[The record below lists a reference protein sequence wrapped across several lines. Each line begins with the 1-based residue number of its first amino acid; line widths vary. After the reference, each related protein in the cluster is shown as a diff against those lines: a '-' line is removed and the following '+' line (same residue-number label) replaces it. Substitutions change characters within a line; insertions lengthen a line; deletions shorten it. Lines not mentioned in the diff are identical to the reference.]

1 MRINTLTTELQQLF
15 SQAFPKLNNAGQQQ
29 AKQLYHLLSN
39 GEAISVQDFA
49 NEIKLTNEQA
59 DAILENWTGVSFDDN
74 KNIDGF
80 WGLSTT
86 KTRHSFELNNHTL
99 YTWCAWDLLFM
110 PVIFQQ
116 TITAHTTCPVT
127 DNEITLII
135 SKNKIEQAKP
145 VDAMITFIKPALEQ
159 LKANVTQSFCQYV
172 FFVESEQAGL
182 EWKKGREGG
191 FLLDLDTG
199 FDLGKNIINDVFDK

>member
-1 MRINTLTTELQQLF
+1 MTIELQQLF
-15 SQAFPKLNNAGQQQ
+15 SQAFPKLNNTGQQQ
-29 AKQLYHLLSN
+29 AKQLYQLLSN

-49 NEIKLTNEQA
+49 KEIKLTIEQTN
-59 DAILENWTGVSFDDN
+59 AIFKSWTGVSFDESN
-74 KNIDGF
+74 NIDGF

-86 KTRHSFELNNHTL
+86 KTRHSFELNHQTL

-110 PVIFQQ
+110 PIIFQQ

-127 DNEITLII
+127 DHEITLTI
-135 SKNKIEQAKP
+135 SKDKIEQARP
-145 VDAMITFIKPALEQ
+145 ADAMITFLKPTLEQ

-182 EWKKGREGG
+182 EWKKDHEGG
-191 FLLDLDTG
+191 FLLDLNTG
-199 FDLGKNIINDVFDK
+199 FNLGKNIINDVFNK

>member
-1 MRINTLTTELQQLF
+1 MTIELQQLF
-15 SQAFPKLNNAGQQQ
+15 SQAFPKLNSTGQQQ
-29 AKQLYHLLSN
+29 AKQLYQLLSN
-39 GEAISVQDFA
+39 GEAVSLQGFA
-49 NEIKLTNEQA
+49 NEIKLTCEKT
-59 DAILENWTGVSFDDN
+59 DAILKSWTGVSFDDN

-127 DNEITLII
+127 DNEIKLTI
-135 SKNKIEQAKP
+135 SKDKIEQAKP
-145 VDAMITFIKPALEQ
+145 QDAMITFIKPALEQ
-159 LKANVTQSFCQYV
+159 LKSDVTQSFCQYV

-182 EWKKGREGG
+182 EWKKDREGG
-191 FLLDLDTG
+191 FLLDLNTG
-199 FDLGKNIINDVFDK
+199 FYLGKNIINNVFDK